1 MPKEKFPPAPR
12 KAQISDEKIER
23 VLQLYDE
30 GISIRKIANMTSTGR
45 VTIAKLVKERSGK

>member
-30 GISIRKIANMTSTGR
+30 GVSIRDISKTTKTGR